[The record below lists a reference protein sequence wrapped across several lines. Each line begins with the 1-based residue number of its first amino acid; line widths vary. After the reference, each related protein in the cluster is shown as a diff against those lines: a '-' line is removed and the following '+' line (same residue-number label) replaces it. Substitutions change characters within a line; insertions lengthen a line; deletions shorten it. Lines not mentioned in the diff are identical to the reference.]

1 RSKEQ
6 DMHVVVVGAGIIG
19 VTTAYS
25 LRRQGFEVTV
35 IERHSGVAQ
44 ETSFANGGF
53 VAPAYTSPSAAPGMV
68 GRALRHLFGSRSP
81 LVYRPRLDAAQWRF
95 VTRWLGECKRERW
108 ERNRARMQRL
118 AFYSR
123 DEMAVIRNRHAL
135 DYEQSTGVL
144 QLFRT
149 EKEMAAS
156 EGARKLLAEAGVPF
170 ALLSPEACR
179 SVEAA
184 IHPAAKLAG
193 GLHLPE
199 DETGNCAFFAHQL
212 KDIAIAS
219 GVDFRFDTSVRALM
233 RNGERVDRVI
243 TDRGEMACDAVVV
256 AAGVA
261 SDTLIRPLGITLP
274 LYPVKGY
281 AATAPITAYEHA
293 PFMAVVDETH
303 KVVITRMGNRMRL
316 AGTGEIGSRQL
327 FLRESALATLLD
339 SAREWFPYA
348 SSWRAARFWVGARP
362 MLPDGPPVLGPT
374 KIKGLYLNLG
384 HGGSG
389 WGMAAGSARV
399 LSDLIAGQQPEIDL
413 DGLTLE
419 RFARP

>member
-1 RSKEQ
+1 
-6 DMHVVVVGAGIIG
+6 MHVVVVGAGIIG

-25 LRRQGFEVTV
+25 LRRAGFEVTV
-35 IERHSGVAQ
+35 IERRSGVTQ

-53 VAPAYTSPSAAPGMV
+53 VAPAYASPWAAPGMV
-68 GRALRHLFGSRSP
+68 RRVLAHLFSSRSP
-81 LVYRPRLDAAQWRF
+81 LVYRPRLDLAQWRF
-95 VTRWLGECKRERW
+95 VTRWLGECRRDRW
-108 ERNRARMQRL
+108 ALNRQRMQRL

-123 DEMAVIRNRHAL
+123 DELQQIRTRHAL
-135 DYEQSTGVL
+135 EYEQTTGVL
-144 QLFRT
+144 QLFRN
-149 EKEMAAS
+149 EREIS
-156 EGARKLLAEAGVPF
+156 GSDGARSLLAEAGVPF

-179 SVEAA
+179 TVEAA
-184 IHPAAKLAG
+184 IHPASQLAG
-193 GLHLPE
+193 GLHLPD

-219 GVDFRFDTSVRALM
+219 GVDFRFDTTVHGLM
-233 RNGERVDRVI
+233 KSGERIERVL
-243 TDRGEMACDAVVV
+243 TSAGEIACDAVVV

-261 SDTLIRPLGITLP
+261 SDGLIRPLGIKLP

-281 AATAPITAYEHA
+281 SATAPITAYEHA

-316 AGTGEIGSRQL
+316 AGTAEIGSDKL
-327 FLRESALATLLD
+327 VLRETALATLLD

-348 SSWRAARFWVGARP
+348 ASWRTARFWVGARP

-374 KIKGLYLNLG
+374 RIKGLYLNLG
-384 HGGSG
+384 HGGTG

-399 LSDLIAGQQPEIDL
+399 VSDLIAGRQPEIDL
-413 DGLTLE
+413 EGLTLE
-419 RFARP
+419 RYARA